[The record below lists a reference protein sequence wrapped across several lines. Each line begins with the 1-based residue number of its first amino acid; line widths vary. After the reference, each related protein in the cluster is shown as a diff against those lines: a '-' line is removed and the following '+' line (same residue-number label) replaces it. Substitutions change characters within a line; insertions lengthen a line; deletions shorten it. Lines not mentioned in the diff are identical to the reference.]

1 VLLCHYAATAR
12 SVDLCLAVAPC
23 VWWCCGGSCLW
34 RWSDF
39 VLLALTGLWGAARD
53 MIAGAVDGGFEL
65 LLAGSLVTPYLG
77 DT

>member
-1 VLLCHYAATAR
+1 M
-12 SVDLCLAVAPC
+12 
-23 VWWCCGGSCLW
+23 W